1 MLTEDIRD
9 AIENDNL
16 LYARTYV
23 GETVTDI
30 RAYQTELAEL
40 CCTNCRFENC
50 DFTQTYF
57 RKSQFIDC
65 TFVDCAF
72 EESYFKAS
80 VLRAC
85 EVRGGTFHQSHFKNV
100 KLQGVGVYYGNFTN
114 TIWESSTVDACSFK
128 DALFSEVKLKTMR
141 FGKTDFTRADFFRT
155 PLKGVDLSDCVIAGI
170 TVSDDFRDL
179 AGLKI
184 SPLQAVDI
192 AALLGVVVES

>member
-9 AIENDNL
+9 AVENDNM
-16 LYARTYV
+16 LYARAYD

-40 CCTNCRFENC
+40 QCTDCRFERC

-57 RKSQFIDC
+57 RKSVFTDC
-65 TFVDCAF
+65 TFVDCVF
-72 EESYFKAS
+72 EESYFKATT
-80 VLRAC
+80 LIGC
-85 EVRGGTFHQSHFKNV
+85 EVRGGTFHRSHFKNA
-100 KLQGVGVYYGNFTN
+100 KLHGVGVYYGNFTE
-114 TIWESSTVDACSFK
+114 TIWETSTVDECSFK
-128 DALFSEVKLKTMR
+128 DALLSETKLKNNR
-141 FGKTDFTRADFFRT
+141 FIKSDFTRADFFRT
-155 PLKGVDLSDCVIAGI
+155 PLQGVDLSDCIIAGI
-170 TVSDDFRDL
+170 TVSDDFREL